1 MATVVTCM
9 QCMASLPGTEKL
21 LLTSYCCK
29 CSAALANAIVAF
41 QCGNVRVAMLTLYSS
56 QLVNDCLGEVA
67 SGCISS
73 QISRPVGTPTLT
85 LDAAYAGA

>member
-1 MATVVTCM
+1 M
-9 QCMASLPGTEKL
+9 QCMASLPGTDKL

-56 QLVNDCLGEVA
+56 QLVNDSLGEVA

-73 QISRPVGTPTLT
+73 QVSRPADTLT
-85 LDAAYAGA
+85 LSIVL